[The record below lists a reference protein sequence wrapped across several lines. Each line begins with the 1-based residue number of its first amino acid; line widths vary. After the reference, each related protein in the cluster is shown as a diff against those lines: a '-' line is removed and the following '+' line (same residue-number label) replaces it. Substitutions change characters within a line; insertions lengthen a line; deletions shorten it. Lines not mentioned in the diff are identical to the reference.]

1 MNDARIRRLVIVGG
15 GTAGWLTAALL
26 ARALG
31 SQLKI
36 LLVESAEIG
45 TVGVGE
51 ATIPQ
56 ILHVNRF
63 LGLDE
68 DDMLRAVHGT
78 FKLGVQLNDFTRVGE
93 SYLHAFGDLGLPLG
107 LTPFHHY
114 WLRAV
119 QGRPSAAGA
128 GGAEAPSR
136 GRPGAQSLWAH
147 SLNAAAAAQ
156 NRFARMDKVPNSPL
170 GGIRY
175 AYHFDASLYGQ
186 YLRQHIAP
194 GIVERIEGKIVDVRL
209 HAEDGHIESLLLD
222 NGSTVEGD
230 FFIDCSG
237 FRGLLIEGTLKTGYE
252 NWQHWLP
259 CDRAL
264 AVGSAPGGPMR
275 PYTQASAR
283 TAGWQWRIPLQ
294 TRTGNGHVYCSRF
307 ISDDEAAAQLLA
319 NLETEALGD
328 PRPLRFVTGMRKL
341 AWSRNCLAL
350 GLAAGFMEPLE
361 STSIHLVQS
370 GVNRLLAMFPD
381 RHCDPKLIDEYN
393 RQTRFEY
400 ERVRDFL
407 ILHYKATERSDTPF
421 WRQCGAMDIPPE
433 LARRIELFRRS
444 GMIFREGE
452 ELFTET
458 GWLQVLLGQGIAPA
472 RHHPLADELSDQQLD
487 HFLADVRTLVGRA
500 VATLPPH
507 HEFVARHCG
516 MPAAAA
522 ARATPTTAST
532 ETP

>member
-1 MNDARIRRLVIVGG
+1 MNDSRIRSVVILGG
-15 GTAGWLTAALL
+15 GTAGWLAAALL

-31 SQLKI
+31 GQLAIKV
-36 LLVESAEIG
+36 VESAEIG

-63 LGLDE
+63 LGIDE

-114 WLRAV
+114 WLR
-119 QGRPSAAGA
+119 
-128 GGAEAPSR
+128 SR
-136 GRPGAQSLWAH
+136 GRPGAQGLWAH

-156 NRFARMDKVPNSPL
+156 GRFARMDTVPNSPL

-175 AYHFDASLYGQ
+175 AYHFDAARYGQ
-186 YLRQHIAP
+186 YLRRHIQP
-194 GIVERIEGKIVDVRL
+194 GVVERIEGKVVDVRL
-209 HAEDGHIESLLLD
+209 RDGDGHIASLLLE
-222 NGSTVEGD
+222 GGATVEGD

-237 FRGLLIEGTLKTGYE
+237 FRGVLIEGALKAGYE

-264 AVGSAPGGPMR
+264 AVASAPGGPMR

-294 TRTGNGHVYCSRF
+294 NRTGNGHVYCSRF

-341 AWSRNCLAL
+341 AWKGNCLAL

-361 STSIHLVQS
+361 STSIHLVQT

-381 RHCDPKLIDEYN
+381 RHCDPALVDEYN

-407 ILHYKATERSDTPF
+407 ILHYKATERTDTPF
-421 WRQCGAMDIPPE
+421 WQRCGAMAIPE
-433 LARRIELFRRS
+433 ALARRIELFRRT
-444 GMIFREGE
+444 GLIFRDGD

-458 GWLQVLLGQGIAPA
+458 GWLQVLLGQGIEPA
-472 RHHPLADELSDQQLD
+472 RHHPLADELDARQLD
-487 HFLADVRTLVGRA
+487 QFLADIRTLVGRTA
-500 VATLPPH
+500 SALPTH
-507 HEFVARHCG
+507 RDYVARHCA
-516 MPAAAA
+516 MPVPAAM
-522 ARATPTTAST
+522 T
-532 ETP
+532 EVP

>member
-1 MNDARIRRLVIVGG
+1 MNDPRIRRIVIVGG
-15 GTAGWLTAALL
+15 GTAGWMAAALL
-26 ARALG
+26 AKALG
-31 SQLKI
+31 AGVAI
-36 LLVESAEIG
+36 RLVESAEIG

-56 ILHVNRF
+56 IRHINRF

-78 FKLGVQLNDFTRVGE
+78 YKLGVQLNGFGRLGD

-114 WLRAV
+114 WLRSRSRAD
-119 QGRPSAAGA
+119 
-128 GGAEAPSR
+128 APD
-136 GRPGAQSLWAH
+136 LWAY
-147 SLNAAAAAQ
+147 SLNAAAAAE
-156 NRFARMDKVPNSPL
+156 NRFAPLESVPGSPI

-175 AYHFDASLYGQ
+175 AYHFNASRYAQ
-186 YLRQHIAP
+186 YLREHIAP
-194 GIVERIEGKIVDVRL
+194 GAVQRIEGKVVNVRL
-209 HAEDGHIESLLLD
+209 RAGDGFIESLQLD
-222 NGSTVEGD
+222 SGEIVEGD

-237 FRGLLIEGTLKTGYE
+237 FRGLLIEGALNTGYE

-264 AVGSAPGGPMR
+264 AVASAPGGPMR

-283 TAGWQWRIPLQ
+283 TAGWQWRIPL
-294 TRTGNGHVYCSRF
+294 RHRVGNGHVYCSRF

-328 PRPLRFVTGMRKL
+328 PRPLRFVTGMRNQ

-370 GVNRLLAMFPD
+370 GINRLLAMFPD
-381 RHCDPKLIDEYN
+381 RHCDQQLVDEYN

-407 ILHYKATERSDTPF
+407 ILHYKATERTDTPF
-421 WRQCGAMDIPPE
+421 WQQCGAMDIPPA
-433 LARRIELFRRS
+433 LARRIELFRRT
-444 GMIFREGE
+444 GMIFREAD

-458 GWLQVLLGQGIAPA
+458 GWVQVLLGQRIEPE
-472 RHHPLADELSDQQLD
+472 RHHPLADALTAEQLD
-487 HFLADVRTLVGRA
+487 GFLADIRTLVGRA
-500 VATLPPH
+500 KNTLPPH
-507 HEFVARHCG
+507 HEFVARVAG
-516 MPAAAA
+516 NLAA
-522 ARATPTTAST
+522 
-532 ETP
+532 

>member
-1 MNDARIRRLVIVGG
+1 MNDPRIRRIVIVGG
-15 GTAGWLTAALL
+15 GTAGWMAAALL
-26 ARALG
+26 AKALG
-31 SQLKI
+31 AGVAI
-36 LLVESAEIG
+36 RLVESAEIG

-56 ILHVNRF
+56 IRHINRF
-63 LGLDE
+63 LGIDE

-78 FKLGVQLNDFTRVGE
+78 YKLGVQLNGFGRLGD

-119 QGRPSAAGA
+119 QEHNRAHTPD
-128 GGAEAPSR
+128 
-136 GRPGAQSLWAH
+136 LWAY
-147 SLNAAAAAQ
+147 SLNAAAAAE
-156 NRFARMDKVPNSPL
+156 NRFAPLETVPDSPI

-175 AYHFDASLYGQ
+175 AYHFDASRYAQ
-186 YLRQHIAP
+186 YLREHIAP
-194 GIVERIEGKIVDVRL
+194 GAVQRTEGKVVDVRL
-209 HAEDGHIESLLLD
+209 RAEDGFIESLQLD
-222 NGSTVEGD
+222 NGEIVEGD

-237 FRGLLIEGTLKTGYE
+237 FRGLLIEGALHTGYE

-264 AVGSAPGGPMR
+264 AVASAPGGPMR

-283 TAGWQWRIPLQ
+283 TAGWQWRIPL
-294 TRTGNGHVYCSRF
+294 RHRVGNGHVYCSRF

-328 PRPLRFVTGMRKL
+328 PRPLRFVTGMRTL
-341 AWSRNCLAL
+341 AWNRNCLAL

-370 GVNRLLAMFPD
+370 GINRLLAMFPD
-381 RHCDPKLIDEYN
+381 RHCEQQLVDEYN

-407 ILHYKATERSDTPF
+407 ILHYKATERTDTPF
-421 WRQCGAMDIPPE
+421 WQQCGAMDIPPA
-433 LARRIELFRRS
+433 LTRRIELFRRT
-444 GMIFREGE
+444 GMIFREAD
-452 ELFTET
+452 ELFTES
-458 GWLQVLLGQGIAPA
+458 GWVQVLLGQRIEPE
-472 RHHPLADELSDQQLD
+472 RHHPLADALTAEHLD
-487 HFLADVRTLVGRA
+487 GFLADIRTLVGRA
-500 VATLPPH
+500 KNMLPPH
-507 HEFVARHCG
+507 HEF
-516 MPAAAA
+516 A
-522 ARATPTTAST
+522 ARAAGNLAA
-532 ETP
+532 

>member
-1 MNDARIRRLVIVGG
+1 MNDPRIRRIVIVGG
-15 GTAGWLTAALL
+15 GTAGWMAAALL
-26 ARALG
+26 AKALG
-31 SQLKI
+31 AGVAI
-36 LLVESAEIG
+36 RLVESAEIG

-56 ILHVNRF
+56 IRHINRF
-63 LGLDE
+63 LGIDE

-78 FKLGVQLNDFTRVGE
+78 YKLGVQLNGFGRLGD

-114 WLRAV
+114 WLRSRSRAD
-119 QGRPSAAGA
+119 
-128 GGAEAPSR
+128 APDLR
-136 GRPGAQSLWAH
+136 AY
-147 SLNAAAAAQ
+147 SLNAAAAAE
-156 NRFARMDKVPNSPL
+156 NRFAPLETVPDSPI

-175 AYHFDASLYGQ
+175 AYHFDASRYAR
-186 YLRQHIAP
+186 YLREHIAP
-194 GIVERIEGKIVDVRL
+194 GAVQRTEGKVVDVRL
-209 HAEDGHIESLLLD
+209 RAGDGFIESLQLD
-222 NGSTVEGD
+222 SGEIVEGD

-237 FRGLLIEGTLKTGYE
+237 FRGLLIEGALHTGYE

-264 AVGSAPGGPMR
+264 AVASAPGGPMR

-283 TAGWQWRIPLQ
+283 TAGWQWRIPL
-294 TRTGNGHVYCSRF
+294 RHRVGNGHVYCSRF

-319 NLETEALGD
+319 NLETEPLGD
-328 PRPLRFVTGMRKL
+328 PRPLRFVTGMRAL

-370 GVNRLLAMFPD
+370 GINRLLAMFPD
-381 RHCDPKLIDEYN
+381 RHCEQQLVDEYN

-407 ILHYKATERSDTPF
+407 ILHYKATERTDTPF
-421 WRQCGAMDIPPE
+421 WQQCGAMEIPPS
-433 LARRIELFRRS
+433 LARRIELFRRT
-444 GMIFREGE
+444 GMIFREAD

-458 GWLQVLLGQGIAPA
+458 GWLQVLLGQRIEPE
-472 RHHPLADELSDQQLD
+472 RHHPLADALTAEQLD
-487 HFLADVRTLVGRA
+487 GFLADIRTLVGRA
-500 VATLPPH
+500 KNTLPPH
-507 HEFVARHCG
+507 HEFVAR
-516 MPAAAA
+516 AAGSLAA
-522 ARATPTTAST
+522 
-532 ETP
+532 